1 MDKVIAYWLETA
13 NHDYDTMKV
22 LYDNARYSDALFFG
36 HVVLEKVLKSL
47 VVKKTNKHAPHTHDL
62 TRLQSLSKVSLTE
75 DELDLLDKVNDFN
88 IRARYPERK
97 LEFYRLCTKEFTGRY
112 ITRIDTLYT
121 KLCQEAKR

>member
-1 MDKVIAYWLETA
+1 MDTVITYWLETA
-13 NHDYDTMKV
+13 KHDYATMKV

-47 VVKKTNKHAPHTHDL
+47 VVGKTGKHTPHTHDL
-62 TRLQSLSKVSLTE
+62 TRLQFLSGIPLTE
-75 DELDLLDKVNDFN
+75 EELDLLDTVNDFN

-112 ITRIDTLYT
+112 ITRIDSLYAR
-121 KLCQEAKR
+121 LCQEAKR